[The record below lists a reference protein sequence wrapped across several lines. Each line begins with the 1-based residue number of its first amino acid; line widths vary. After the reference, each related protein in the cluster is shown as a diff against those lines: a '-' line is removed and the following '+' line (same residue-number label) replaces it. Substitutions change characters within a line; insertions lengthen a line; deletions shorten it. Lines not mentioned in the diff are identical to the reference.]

1 MHTARGQGDETIAPH
16 YKNDS
21 KYVNE
26 NATVPSGLSDKER
39 QRQSQ
44 RVQDNAPE
52 GVDLSHEGIV
62 NHYASAADEPDPD
75 LIDPEYEP
83 FPGEPDPDLRP
94 EENEEW
100 WRQRR
105 NGGGSARL
113 ASHLA
118 EFAPAADC
126 YTAGY
131 FDGMRSGAQSSF
143 RNHLVGGDLTSYDAG
158 LRAGLASH
166 YEHDSGAAEGLRT
179 GTVRRSPTSGSR
191 TAQRSVQPSPWGRL
205 AARSDDEYG
214 MEPTLQQLKG
224 LQRFGSGDHAYTDGP
239 DPAAVNPGNQSS
251 NPFMVPGDKGEW
263 GSSNAYGSNGSA
275 PPSSG
280 WMADHGPY
288 APNPADSGPPGF
300 GNAADP
306 ESYLYQDNQDLP
318 DERLLSPGPAITH
331 AWGGAS
337 TTASLRPRAPQR
349 PQEPMG
355 HTALAPAAHLDPM
368 TAQAL
373 LDEGIGIEASN
384 LTALDLVGS
393 HYVTDAEDR
402 DRDDV
407 ASRMEDEPWW
417 C

>member
-26 NATVPSGLSDKER
+26 SATTP
-39 QRQSQ
+39 
-44 RVQDNAPE
+44 
-52 GVDLSHEGIV
+52 
-62 NHYASAADEPDPD
+62 SAADEPDPD

-179 GTVRRSPTSGSR
+179 GSAHRAPTTVPR
-191 TAQRSVQPSPWGRL
+191 TAQRAVQPSPWGRL

-214 MEPTLQQLKG
+214 MEPSLEH
-224 LQRFGSGDHAYTDGP
+224 LQRLGFGGVSDGGADHAYTDGP

-263 GSSNAYGSNGSA
+263 GPSDAYGSNGSA

-337 TTASLRPRAPQR
+337 TTASLRPRTPQR

-407 ASRMEDEPWW
+407 AARMEDEPWW